1 MRTCTWS
8 MQMKPSVEVSR
19 EAAVVPAVNVCTRR
33 KHPLQPHATVASLG
47 RSAPLL
53 FITPSCTLAL
63 SVSLFCSLSL
73 LLLFSFHVFFFFL
86 PCISGSFVLVQYQL
100 YVFSTKNG
108 ASWLFSWANGAHA
121 RPEIWKTP
129 TKTDPRFHWLELS
142 YIMTSLFMYAL
153 WVFVYNIGE
162 HTLTSKMLRS
172 KFIMN

>member
-1 MRTCTWS
+1 MRTCACS

-73 LLLFSFHVFFFFL
+73 LLLFSFHVFFFFFAL
-86 PCISGSFVLVQYQL
+86 YFWFLCTCTISIVCLFHQKMVLVGCSHELMVLMLGQRSGKLQPKL
-100 YVFSTKNG
+100 THAST
-108 ASWLFSWANGAHA
+108 
-121 RPEIWKTP
+121 
-129 TKTDPRFHWLELS
+129 DLS
-142 YIMTSLFMYAL
+142 
-153 WVFVYNIGE
+153 
-162 HTLTSKMLRS
+162 
-172 KFIMN
+172 